1 MSARIWLA
9 QGGFN
14 IPWNA
19 LPPVHQTQRT
29 FLGFA
34 FGPKNQNNLAIGVAK
49 VLMRALESG
58 GHTTGGPWPEGGDYV
73 WFRCSMQCDD
83 AGVSLRVHDTGGGY
97 AHVHMVVLQ
106 IPKPGMRR
114 DSGLIDPEWKGLS
127 VAIQQAA
134 VATFGDEAT
143 FPWEEFAQLIRDRQ
157 T

>member
-9 QGGFN
+9 HGSFS
-14 IPWNA
+14 IPWDD
-19 LPPVHQTQRT
+19 LPPVHQTQKT
-29 FLGFA
+29 FLGFG
-34 FGPKNQNNLAIGVAK
+34 FGPKSQDNLAIGVAK
-49 VLMRALESG
+49 ALMRALESG
-58 GHTTGGPWPEGGDYV
+58 GHTTGGPWPEGKDHV

-83 AGVSLRVHDTGGGY
+83 AGVSLGVHDTGGGY
-97 AHVHMVVLQ
+97 ARVYIVVLQ
-106 IPKPGMRR
+106 IPKHGMRR